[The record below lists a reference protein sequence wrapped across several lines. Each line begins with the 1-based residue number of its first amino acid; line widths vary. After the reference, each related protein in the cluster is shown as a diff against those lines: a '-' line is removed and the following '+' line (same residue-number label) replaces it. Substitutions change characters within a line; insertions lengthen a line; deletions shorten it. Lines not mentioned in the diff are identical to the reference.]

1 MDDCFDSHVAVS
13 RSIPHFAEAID
24 RKNCSASFCTVQRQP
39 SSLAVADDGARV
51 AKVGSARRGGV
62 RVSIRGGRAE
72 VINTDPDATDD
83 SSDDEDSFGLPSHG
97 FYSGNHRNP
106 RRRGFAASTAATSVR
121 SSNFAASPR
130 SAATLRFPSDPP
142 GGTGNAAAY
151 SSAATLNYYFGG
163 QHFPCSPSPY
173 GYTAQRS
180 YHGGLVGGASGA
192 ASAGSPAMIATSRMS
207 CSVAGCSAAIAE
219 SPYSA
224 GSANPATFGA
234 YYNGAYGYLY
244 GSSPIP
250 AATHG
255 HAQEAADHHQ
265 QRLNQFDRDV
275 RQQQSGYIGAPGAPS
290 ALHSSIPIH
299 DGSRIANGSMSQ
311 APDLRQTGS
320 YGAAQS
326 MAHSPAFRVMGED
339 QGSVAASAMRPV
351 IAASGAA
358 GYPANGGE
366 RNDLAQAA
374 HPSEKLSA
382 RPTHLPTGIAA
393 GAQFLPHFPG
403 VPVDAHALA
412 QAQQAGM
419 KRKLVNGG
427 KAAAS
432 GVSGVSGAGGSK
444 RQKDGAGAD
453 ASHSTCSTITASG
466 GGGSSN
472 SDGEHPDAH
481 SARSAHAS
489 VTTAYA
495 SNPASPGAAVSSGS
509 PQPAKH
515 TSSCVFRGVRQ
526 RPWGKWAAEIRD
538 PTRGVRVWLGTY
550 DSAETAAKAYDA
562 AARAIR
568 GAAAKTNFPLADCAS
583 ARAVAPTDAPAAPIP
598 SAAVASVPL
607 PTAAACDRTAA
618 ARLGS
623 INLMAPPPPAM
634 AMHSRQASSGSTGA
648 AAPAAGAAAMGTLSD
663 GQLMK
668 PTGAVVPSGKGSRR
682 AAAFPEAATLRGAL
696 LPRIA
701 SCTSCV
707 ADAEPEMA
715 APSAPPVLPQ
725 APAEVAAT
733 AGAAC
738 ARGGESSGCART
750 RPYAGRK
757 SGKSGKPNGS
767 GAAAAA
773 AAAAP
778 AVVTGTGLCKAG
790 SAKVAAASSS
800 PSPITRPDSPSALP
814 TVAAAVSMAVAP
826 PAAPAKTA
834 GVGGA
839 NLANLALDD
848 VPAEALSI
856 PDEALSNEEAAALL
870 DMEVAWSLDLAD
882 CMGGGND
889 AGLLLLLEGSLTHS
903 ASVQDL
909 DEISCA
915 LFDGEDEA
923 LLMQGAFDLP
933 ACFGGELQEV
943 EEEEGGEDEAQQEG
957 REEEGGLMLTASVRV
972 SGWTGGSSEEAIHCQ
987 AGSKQRVGEGEKEQD
1002 ELLPHLPEGCLEG
1015 MDGLECMGGLE
1026 DGDGFGDDDLLGGEL
1041 ELMDAWE
1048 VEGVSL
1054 DFMDELDSVLLM
1066 GSGSHSGS
1074 NAASALTHLRCIY
1087 AIMGT

>member
-1 MDDCFDSHVAVS
+1 MPGRQLIHNNYHSSAFITGQTPNGSHKSFQPPVIVKSDNCLRYFHAHPISRDFPSSASSASPLTSASPNVSPMDDRFDSHVAVG
-13 RSIPHFAEAID
+13 RSVPHSVEAID
-24 RKNCSASFCTVQRQP
+24 PKIYSATFCAVQLQP
-39 SSLAVADDGARV
+39 SLSLAAADDGTHV
-51 AKVGSARRGGV
+51 AKAGSARKGGV

-83 SSDDEDSFGLPSHG
+83 SSDDEEDSFGLPSHG
-97 FYSGNHRNP
+97 LFSGNRRNS
-106 RRRGFAASTAATSVR
+106 RRRRFATSTAATSVR
-121 SSNFAASPR
+121 SSNFAASQR
-130 SAATLRFPSDPP
+130 SPATMRYPSDPL

-173 GYTAQRS
+173 GYTAQRN

-192 ASAGSPAMIATSRMS
+192 ASAGPPAMIATSRLS
-207 CSVAGCSAAIAE
+207 CSVAGCCVASVD
-219 SPYSA
+219 SPYGEGA
-224 GSANPATFGA
+224 ANTAAFGA
-234 YYNGAYGYLY
+234 YYSAAYGYSF
-244 GSSPIP
+244 GSSPILS
-250 AATHG
+250 ATHG
-255 HAQEAADHHQ
+255 HAQEPADQHQ
-265 QRLNQFDRDV
+265 QHLNQFDRDV
-275 RQQQSGYIGAPGAPS
+275 RQQQSGYIGARGAPS
-290 ALHSSIPIH
+290 ALRSSIPLH
-299 DGSRIANGSMSQ
+299 DGSRVANGSMSQ
-311 APDLRQTGS
+311 VPDIRQTGS
-320 YGAAQS
+320 YGAPQS
-326 MAHSPAFRVMGED
+326 MAHSAAFLVMGED
-339 QGSVAASAMRPV
+339 QASIAAAAIRPV
-351 IAASGAA
+351 IAASGAQ
-358 GYPANGGE
+358 GYHANGVE
-366 RNDLAQAA
+366 RSDLSQAA

-382 RPTHLPTGIAA
+382 LPIHLPAGNSTGMP
-393 GAQFLPHFPG
+393 FLPHFSG

-419 KRKLVNGG
+419 KRKLVSGG
-427 KAAAS
+427 KAAS
-432 GVSGVSGAGGSK
+432 GVSG
-444 RQKDGAGAD
+444 
-453 ASHSTCSTITASG
+453 
-466 GGGSSN
+466 
-472 SDGEHPDAH
+472 
-481 SARSAHAS
+481 HA
-489 VTTAYA
+489 
-495 SNPASPGAAVSSGS
+495 
-509 PQPAKH
+509 
-515 TSSCVFRGVRQ
+515 SSCVFRGVRQ

-568 GAAAKTNFPLADCAS
+568 GAAAITNFPLADCA
-583 ARAVAPTDAPAAPIP
+583 AAPAVAPSDTLTAPML
-598 SAAVASVPL
+598 SAAVAPSSPA
-607 PTAAACDRTAA
+607 TAAACDTVLVPARTTA

-634 AMHSRQASSGSTGA
+634 AMHSR
-648 AAPAAGAAAMGTLSD
+648 
-663 GQLMK
+663 
-668 PTGAVVPSGKGSRR
+668 SRR
-682 AAAFPEAATLRGAL
+682 AAA

-715 APSAPPVLPQ
+715 APSAPPVPPQ
-725 APAEVAAT
+725 ALAEVATT
-733 AGAAC
+733 AAAAC
-738 ARGGESSGCART
+738 ARGGELSGCART

-757 SGKSGKPNGS
+757 SGKSGKNNGS
-767 GAAAAA
+767 GG
-773 AAAAP
+773 AAAP

-790 SAKVAAASSS
+790 SAKIAAASSS
-800 PSPITRPDSPSALP
+800 PSAITRPDSPSALP
-814 TVAAAVSMAVAP
+814 TVAAAVSTAVAP
-826 PAAPAKTA
+826 PAAPAKTS
-834 GVGGA
+834 GVGCA

-848 VPAEALSI
+848 MPAEALSI

-882 CMGGGND
+882 CMGGND
-889 AGLLLLLEGSLTHS
+889 AGLSLLLEGSLTHS

-943 EEEEGGEDEAQQEG
+943 EEEGGEEEAQQEG
-957 REEEGGLMLTASVRV
+957 GKEEGGLMLTASVRV
-972 SGWTGGSSEEAIHCQ
+972 SGWSGGSSEEAIHCQ
-987 AGSKQRVGEGEKEQD
+987 SGSKQSVGEGDKEQD
-1002 ELLPHLPEGCLEG
+1002 DLLPHLPDGCLEG
-1015 MDGLECMGGLE
+1015 MDGLECKGGLV

-1074 NAASALTHLRCIY
+1074 NAASALTQ
-1087 AIMGT
+1087 

>member
-1 MDDCFDSHVAVS
+1 MDDRFDSHVAVG
-13 RSIPHFAEAID
+13 RSVPHSVEAID
-24 RKNCSASFCTVQRQP
+24 PKIYSATFCAVQRQP
-39 SSLAVADDGARV
+39 SSSLAAADDGSHV
-51 AKVGSARRGGV
+51 AKAGSARKGGV

-83 SSDDEDSFGLPSHG
+83 SSDEEEDSFGLPSHG
-97 FYSGNHRNP
+97 LFSGNRRNS
-106 RRRGFAASTAATSVR
+106 RRRGFATSTAPMSVR

-130 SAATLRFPSDPP
+130 SAATMRYPSDPL
-142 GGTGNAAAY
+142 GGTGNAVAY
-151 SSAATLNYYFGG
+151 SSAAALNYYYGG
-163 QHFPCSPSPY
+163 QHFPCSPSTY
-173 GYTAQRS
+173 GYTAQRN

-192 ASAGSPAMIATSRMS
+192 ASAGPPAMIATSRLS
-207 CSVAGCSAAIAE
+207 CSVAGCCAASADLPYGGGAANSAA
-219 SPYSA
+219 
-224 GSANPATFGA
+224 FGA
-234 YYNGAYGYLY
+234 YYSAAYGYSF
-244 GSSPIP
+244 GSSPILS
-250 AATHG
+250 ATHG
-255 HAQEAADHHQ
+255 HAQELADQHQ
-265 QRLNQFDRDV
+265 QHLNQFDRDM
-275 RQQQSGYIGAPGAPS
+275 RQQPSGYIGAPGAPS
-290 ALHSSIPIH
+290 ALRSSIPLH
-299 DGSRIANGSMSQ
+299 DGSRVATGSMSQ
-311 APDLRQTGS
+311 VPDVRQTGS
-320 YGAAQS
+320 YGAPQS
-326 MAHSPAFRVMGED
+326 MAHSAAFRVMGED
-339 QGSVAASAMRPV
+339 QATIAAAAMRPV
-351 IAASGAA
+351 IAASGCH
-358 GYPANGGE
+358 ANGGE
-366 RNDLAQAA
+366 RSDLSQSA

-382 RPTHLPTGIAA
+382 PPIHLPAGISTGMPY
-393 GAQFLPHFPG
+393 LPHFPG

-419 KRKLVNGG
+419 KRKLVIGG
-427 KAAAS
+427 KAAS
-432 GVSGVSGAGGSK
+432 GVSGVSGAGGAK

-466 GGGSSN
+466 GGGSSS

-481 SARSAHAS
+481 SPRSAHAS
-489 VTTAYA
+489 ATTAHV
-495 SNPASPGAAVSSGS
+495 SNSASPGAAVSSGS
-509 PQPAKH
+509 PPPAKH
-515 TSSCVFRGVRQ
+515 ASSCVFRGVRQ

-568 GAAAKTNFPLADCAS
+568 GASAKTNFPLADCAS
-583 ARAVAPTDAPAAPIP
+583 APAVSPTDVPSAPIP
-598 SAAVASVPL
+598 SAAVAPL
-607 PTAAACDRTAA
+607 PLATAAACDTPLVPARTAA

-634 AMHSRQASSGSTGA
+634 AMHSHQGSSGNTVA
-648 AAPAAGAAAMGTLSD
+648 AAPAAGAAAMATLSN

-668 PTGAVVPSGKGSRR
+668 PTGVVVPSGKGSRR
-682 AAAFPEAATLRGAL
+682 AAAFPEVATPRGAL

-715 APSAPPVLPQ
+715 APSAPIVPPQ

-733 AGAAC
+733 AAAAC

-750 RPYAGRK
+750 RPPSA
-757 SGKSGKPNGS
+757 PPT
-767 GAAAAA
+767 AAAA
-773 AAAAP
+773 
-778 AVVTGTGLCKAG
+778 
-790 SAKVAAASSS
+790 S
-800 PSPITRPDSPSALP
+800 
-814 TVAAAVSMAVAP
+814 AAVASPV
-826 PAAPAKTA
+826 APAKTA
-834 GVGGA
+834 GCGA

-848 VPAEALSI
+848 MTLEALSS
-856 PDEALSNEEAAALL
+856 PHEALSSDEAAALL

-882 CMGGGND
+882 CMGGND
-889 AGLLLLLEGSLTHS
+889 AGLSLLLEGSLTHS

-943 EEEEGGEDEAQQEG
+943 EEEEGGEEEAQQEG
-957 REEEGGLMLTASVRV
+957 RGEEGGLMLTASVRV
-972 SGWTGGSSEEAIHCQ
+972 SGWSG
-987 AGSKQRVGEGEKEQD
+987 GSKQKEGEGDKEQD
-1002 ELLPHLPEGCLEG
+1002 DLLLHLPEGCLEG
-1015 MDGLECMGGLE
+1015 MDGLECIGGLE
-1026 DGDGFGDDDLLGGEL
+1026 DGDGFGEEDLLGGEL

-1074 NAASALTHLRCIY
+1074 NAASALTQ
-1087 AIMGT
+1087 

>member
-1 MDDCFDSHVAVS
+1 MPGRQLIHNNYHSSAFITGQTPNGSHKSFQPPVIVKSDNCLRSFHAHPISCDFPSSASSASPLTSASPNVSPMDDRFDSHVAVG
-13 RSIPHFAEAID
+13 RSVPHSVEAID
-24 RKNCSASFCTVQRQP
+24 PKIYSATFCAVQLQP
-39 SSLAVADDGARV
+39 SLSLAAADDATHV
-51 AKVGSARRGGV
+51 AKAGSARKGGV

-83 SSDDEDSFGLPSHG
+83 SSDDEEDSFGLPSHG
-97 FYSGNHRNP
+97 LFSGNRRNS
-106 RRRGFAASTAATSVR
+106 RRRRFATSTAATSVR

-130 SAATLRFPSDPP
+130 STATMRYPSDPL

-173 GYTAQRS
+173 GYTAQRN

-192 ASAGSPAMIATSRMS
+192 ASAGPPAMIATSRLS
-207 CSVAGCSAAIAE
+207 CSVAGCCVASVD
-219 SPYSA
+219 SPYGEGA
-224 GSANPATFGA
+224 ANTAAFGA
-234 YYNGAYGYLY
+234 YYSAAYGYSF
-244 GSSPIP
+244 GSSPILS
-250 AATHG
+250 ATHG
-255 HAQEAADHHQ
+255 HAQEPADQHQ
-265 QRLNQFDRDV
+265 QHLNQFDRDV
-275 RQQQSGYIGAPGAPS
+275 RQQQSGYIGARGAPS
-290 ALHSSIPIH
+290 ALRSSIPLH
-299 DGSRIANGSMSQ
+299 DGSRVANGSMSQ
-311 APDLRQTGS
+311 VPDIRQTGS
-320 YGAAQS
+320 YGAPQS
-326 MAHSPAFRVMGED
+326 MAHSAAFLVMGED
-339 QGSVAASAMRPV
+339 QASIAAAAMRPV
-351 IAASGAA
+351 IAASGAQ
-358 GYPANGGE
+358 GYHANGVE
-366 RNDLAQAA
+366 RSDLSQAA

-382 RPTHLPTGIAA
+382 LPIHLPAGNSTGMP
-393 GAQFLPHFPG
+393 FLPHFSG

-419 KRKLVNGG
+419 KRKLVSGG
-427 KAAAS
+427 KAAS
-432 GVSGVSGAGGSK
+432 GVSGVSGASGAK

-453 ASHSTCSTITASG
+453 ASHSTATT
-466 GGGSSN
+466 
-472 SDGEHPDAH
+472 
-481 SARSAHAS
+481 AHAS
-489 VTTAYA
+489 I
-495 SNPASPGAAVSSGS
+495 SASPGAAVSSGS
-509 PQPAKH
+509 PPPVKH
-515 TSSCVFRGVRQ
+515 ASSCVFRGVRQ

-568 GAAAKTNFPLADCAS
+568 GAAAITNFPLADCA
-583 ARAVAPTDAPAAPIP
+583 AAPAVAPSDTLTAPML
-598 SAAVASVPL
+598 SAAVAPSSPA
-607 PTAAACDRTAA
+607 TAAACDTALVPARTTA

-623 INLMAPPPPAM
+623 INLMTPPPPAM
-634 AMHSRQASSGSTGA
+634 AMHSRQGSSGSIVA
-648 AAPAAGAAAMGTLSD
+648 AAPAAGAAAMAILSD

-668 PTGAVVPSGKGSRR
+668 PTGVVVPSGKGSRL
-682 AAAFPEAATLRGAL
+682 AAA

-707 ADAEPEMA
+707 ADAEPEMT
-715 APSAPPVLPQ
+715 APSAPPVPPQ
-725 APAEVAAT
+725 ALAEVTTTAA
-733 AGAAC
+733 AAC
-738 ARGGESSGCART
+738 ARGGELSGCART

-757 SGKSGKPNGS
+757 SG
-767 GAAAAA
+767 
-773 AAAAP
+773 
-778 AVVTGTGLCKAG
+778 
-790 SAKVAAASSS
+790 SAKIAAASSS
-800 PSPITRPDSPSALP
+800 PSAITRPDSPSALP
-814 TVAAAVSMAVAP
+814 TVAAAVSTAVAP

-834 GVGGA
+834 GVGCA

-848 VPAEALSI
+848 MPAEALSI

-882 CMGGGND
+882 CMGGND
-889 AGLLLLLEGSLTHS
+889 AGLSLLLEGSLTHS

-943 EEEEGGEDEAQQEG
+943 EEEGGEEEAQQEG
-957 REEEGGLMLTASVRV
+957 GKEEGGLMLTASVRV
-972 SGWTGGSSEEAIHCQ
+972 SGWSGGSSEEAIHCQ
-987 AGSKQRVGEGEKEQD
+987 SGSKQSVGEGDKEQD
-1002 ELLPHLPEGCLEG
+1002 DLLPHLPDGCLEG
-1015 MDGLECMGGLE
+1015 MDGLECKGGLV

-1074 NAASALTHLRCIY
+1074 NAASALTQ
-1087 AIMGT
+1087 

>member
-1 MDDCFDSHVAVS
+1 MDDRFDSHVAVGRSVPHS
-13 RSIPHFAEAID
+13 R
-24 RKNCSASFCTVQRQP
+24 N
-39 SSLAVADDGARV
+39 
-51 AKVGSARRGGV
+51 
-62 RVSIRGGRAE
+62 
-72 VINTDPDATDD
+72 
-83 SSDDEDSFGLPSHG
+83 
-97 FYSGNHRNP
+97 
-106 RRRGFAASTAATSVR
+106 
-121 SSNFAASPR
+121 
-130 SAATLRFPSDPP
+130 
-142 GGTGNAAAY
+142 
-151 SSAATLNYYFGG
+151 
-163 QHFPCSPSPY
+163 
-173 GYTAQRS
+173 

-192 ASAGSPAMIATSRMS
+192 ASAGPPAMIATSRLS
-207 CSVAGCSAAIAE
+207 CSVAGCCVASVDSPYGGGAANSAA
-219 SPYSA
+219 
-224 GSANPATFGA
+224 FGA
-234 YYNGAYGYLY
+234 YYSAAYGYSF
-244 GSSPIP
+244 GSSPILS
-250 AATHG
+250 ATHG
-255 HAQEAADHHQ
+255 HAQEPADQHQ
-265 QRLNQFDRDV
+265 QHLNQFDRDV
-275 RQQQSGYIGAPGAPS
+275 RQQQSGYIGARGAPS
-290 ALHSSIPIH
+290 ALRSSIPLH
-299 DGSRIANGSMSQ
+299 DGSRVANGSMSQ
-311 APDLRQTGS
+311 VPDIRQTGS
-320 YGAAQS
+320 YGAPQS
-326 MAHSPAFRVMGED
+326 MAHSAAFLVMGED
-339 QGSVAASAMRPV
+339 QASIAAAAMRPV
-351 IAASGAA
+351 IAASGAQ
-358 GYPANGGE
+358 GYHANGVE
-366 RNDLAQAA
+366 RSDLSQAA

-382 RPTHLPTGIAA
+382 LPIHLPAGNSTGMP
-393 GAQFLPHFPG
+393 FLPHFSG

-419 KRKLVNGG
+419 KRKLVSGG
-427 KAAAS
+427 KAAS
-432 GVSGVSGAGGSK
+432 GVSGVSGASGAK

-466 GGGSSN
+466 GGGSSS

-481 SARSAHAS
+481 SPRSAHAS
-489 VTTAYA
+489 ATTAHA
-495 SNPASPGAAVSSGS
+495 SNSASPGAAVSSGS
-509 PQPAKH
+509 PPPAKH
-515 TSSCVFRGVRQ
+515 ASSCVFRGVRQ

-568 GAAAKTNFPLADCAS
+568 GAAAITNFPLADCA
-583 ARAVAPTDAPAAPIP
+583 AAPAVAPSDTLTAPML
-598 SAAVASVPL
+598 SAAVAPSSPA
-607 PTAAACDRTAA
+607 TAAACDTALVPARTAA

-634 AMHSRQASSGSTGA
+634 AMHSRQGSSGSTVA
-648 AAPAAGAAAMGTLSD
+648 AAPAAGAAAMAILSD

-668 PTGAVVPSGKGSRR
+668 PTGVVVPSGKGSRR
-682 AAAFPEAATLRGAL
+682 AAA

-715 APSAPPVLPQ
+715 APSAPPVPPQ
-725 APAEVAAT
+725 ALAEVATT
-733 AGAAC
+733 AAAAC
-738 ARGGESSGCART
+738 ARGGELSGCART

-757 SGKSGKPNGS
+757 SGKSGKNNGS
-767 GAAAAA
+767 GGAAA

-778 AVVTGTGLCKAG
+778 AVVTGTGLGQAG
-790 SAKVAAASSS
+790 SAKIAAASSS
-800 PSPITRPDSPSALP
+800 PSAITRPDSPSALP
-814 TVAAAVSMAVAP
+814 TVAAAVSTAVAP

-848 VPAEALSI
+848 MPAEALSI

-882 CMGGGND
+882 CMGGND
-889 AGLLLLLEGSLTHS
+889 AGLSLLLEGSLTHS

-943 EEEEGGEDEAQQEG
+943 EEEGGEEEAQQEG
-957 REEEGGLMLTASVRV
+957 GKEEGGLMLTASVRV
-972 SGWTGGSSEEAIHCQ
+972 SGWSGGSSEEAIHCQ
-987 AGSKQRVGEGEKEQD
+987 SGSKQSVGEGDKEQD
-1002 ELLPHLPEGCLEG
+1002 DLLPHLPEGCLEG
-1015 MDGLECMGGLE
+1015 MDGLECKGGLE

-1074 NAASALTHLRCIY
+1074 NAASALTQ
-1087 AIMGT
+1087 